1 MKARLTSVA
10 LAAILLS
17 GLMAP
22 PASAQLFG
30 GGIVYDPSNHAE
42 NILQAARALQ
52 QIDNQVRQLTHEID
66 MIEKMARDLETLP
79 VEVARGIIAD
89 RIRRIEELMRD
100 ADGIG
105 YGVEAVERDYEDL
118 YPETYGETPPANVV
132 LVADARA
139 RWQQSRLAHKHT
151 LLMVAETVRD
161 TEQDADALTGLV
173 EESQTAVGNLQ
184 ALQAGNQIKA
194 LSAQQLMQME
204 ALLAAHYRA
213 EALDRARE
221 LEEAARGR
229 ARLQSFLG
237 D

>member
-17 GLMAP
+17 GLTAP

-79 VEVARGIIAD
+79 VEDARGIIAD
-89 RIRRIEELMRD
+89 RIRRIKELMRE

-105 YGVEAVERDYEDL
+105 YGVEAVERNYEDL

-132 LVADARA
+132 LVEDARA

-173 EESQTAVGNLQ
+173 EESQTAIGNLQ

>member
-89 RIRRIEELMRD
+89 RIRRIEELMRE

-105 YGVEAVERDYEDL
+105 YGVEAVERNYEDL

-132 LVADARA
+132 LVEDARA

-161 TEQDADALTGLV
+161 TEQDA
-173 EESQTAVGNLQ
+173 AVANLQ

>member
-1 MKARLTSVA
+1 MKACLTSVA

-105 YGVEAVERDYEDL
+105 YGVEAVERNYEDL

-132 LVADARA
+132 LVEDARA

-173 EESQTAVGNLQ
+173 EESQTAIGNLQ

>member
-17 GLMAP
+17 GLTAP

-89 RIRRIEELMRD
+89 RIRRIKELMRE

-105 YGVEAVERDYEDL
+105 YGVEAVERNYEDL

-132 LVADARA
+132 LVEDARA

-173 EESQTAVGNLQ
+173 EESQTAIGNLQ

>member
-1 MKARLTSVA
+1 MKACLTSVA

-89 RIRRIEELMRD
+89 RIRRIKELMRE

-105 YGVEAVERDYEDL
+105 YGAEAVERNYEDL

-132 LVADARA
+132 LVEDARA

-173 EESQTAVGNLQ
+173 EESQTAIGNLQ

>member
-89 RIRRIEELMRD
+89 RIRRIEELMRE

-132 LVADARA
+132 LVEDARA

-161 TEQDADALTGLV
+161 TDQDADALAGLV

>member
-105 YGVEAVERDYEDL
+105 YGVEAVERNYEDL

-132 LVADARA
+132 LVEDARA

>member
-89 RIRRIEELMRD
+89 RIRRIEELMRE

-105 YGVEAVERDYEDL
+105 YGVKAVERDYEEL
-118 YPETYGETPPANVV
+118 YPETYGEMPPANEV
-132 LVADARA
+132 LVEDARA
-139 RWQQSRLAHKHT
+139 RWQQSRSAHKHT

-161 TEQDADALTGLV
+161 NERDAEALTGLV

>member
-89 RIRRIEELMRD
+89 RIRRIEELMRE

-105 YGVEAVERDYEDL
+105 YGVEAVERNYEDL

-132 LVADARA
+132 LVEDARA

-173 EESQTAVGNLQ
+173 EESQTAIGNLQ
-184 ALQAGNQIKA
+184 ALQAGNQIGA
-194 LSAQQLMQME
+194 LSAEQLIQME
-204 ALLAAHYRA
+204 ALMAAHYRA
-213 EALDRARE
+213 IAFDRARE
-221 LEEAARGR
+221 LEEAERGR
-229 ARLQSFLG
+229 ARLKSFLG

>member
-17 GLMAP
+17 GLTAP

-89 RIRRIEELMRD
+89 RIRRIKELMRE

-105 YGVEAVERDYEDL
+105 YGVEAVERNYEDL

-132 LVADARA
+132 LVEDARA

-173 EESQTAVGNLQ
+173 EESQTAIGNLQ

-204 ALLAAHYRA
+204 AVLAAHYRA

>member
-1 MKARLTSVA
+1 MKARLTPVA

-89 RIRRIEELMRD
+89 RIRRIEELMRE

-132 LVADARA
+132 LVEDARA

-161 TEQDADALTGLV
+161 TDQDADALAGLV

>member
-1 MKARLTSVA
+1 MKARLTPVA

-52 QIDNQVRQLTHEID
+52 QIDNQVRQLTHEIE

-89 RIRRIEELMRD
+89 RIRRIEELMRE
-100 ADGIG
+100 ADGVG

-132 LVADARA
+132 LVEDARA

-161 TEQDADALTGLV
+161 TEQDADALAGLV

>member
-89 RIRRIEELMRD
+89 RIRRIEELMRE

-105 YGVEAVERDYEDL
+105 YGVEAVER
-118 YPETYGETPPANVV
+118 TYGETPPANVV
-132 LVADARA
+132 LVEDARA

-173 EESQTAVGNLQ
+173 EESQTAIGNLQ
-184 ALQAGNQIKA
+184 ALQAGNQIGA
-194 LSAQQLMQME
+194 LSAEQLIQME
-204 ALLAAHYRA
+204 ALMAAHYRA
-213 EALDRARE
+213 IAFDRARE
-221 LEEAARGR
+221 LEEAERGR
-229 ARLQSFLG
+229 ARLKSFLG

>member
-89 RIRRIEELMRD
+89 RIRRIKELMRE

-105 YGVEAVERDYEDL
+105 YGVEAVERNYEDL

-132 LVADARA
+132 LVEDARA

-173 EESQTAVGNLQ
+173 EESQTAIGNLQ

>member
-1 MKARLTSVA
+1 
-10 LAAILLS
+10 
-17 GLMAP
+17 MAP

-89 RIRRIEELMRD
+89 RIRRIEELMRE

-132 LVADARA
+132 LVEDARA

-161 TEQDADALTGLV
+161 TDQDADALAGLV

>member
-66 MIEKMARDLETLP
+66 MIEKIARDLETLP

-89 RIRRIEELMRD
+89 RIRRIEELMRE

-105 YGVEAVERDYEDL
+105 YGVEAVERNYEDL

-132 LVADARA
+132 LVEDARA

-173 EESQTAVGNLQ
+173 EESQTAIGNLQ

>member
-66 MIEKMARDLETLP
+66 MIEKMALDLETLP

-132 LVADARA
+132 LVEDARA

>member
-1 MKARLTSVA
+1 MKARLTPVA

-161 TEQDADALTGLV
+161 TDQDADALAGLV

>member
-1 MKARLTSVA
+1 MKACLTSVA

-89 RIRRIEELMRD
+89 RIRRIKELMRE

-105 YGVEAVERDYEDL
+105 YGVEAVERNYEDL

-132 LVADARA
+132 LVEDARA

-173 EESQTAVGNLQ
+173 EESQTAIGNLQ

>member
-1 MKARLTSVA
+1 MKARLTPVA

-17 GLMAP
+17 GLIAP

-89 RIRRIEELMRD
+89 RIRRIEELMRE

-132 LVADARA
+132 LVEDARA

-161 TEQDADALTGLV
+161 TDQDADALAGLV

>member
-1 MKARLTSVA
+1 MKARLTPVA

-89 RIRRIEELMRD
+89 RIRRIEELMRE

-132 LVADARA
+132 LVEDARA

>member
-1 MKARLTSVA
+1 MKARLTPVA

>member
-89 RIRRIEELMRD
+89 RIRRIEELMRE

-105 YGVEAVERDYEDL
+105 YGVEAVERNYEDL

-132 LVADARA
+132 LVEDARA

-173 EESQTAVGNLQ
+173 EESQTAIGNLQ

>member
-1 MKARLTSVA
+1 MKALLSSVA
-10 LAAILLS
+10 LVAIPLS

-22 PASAQLFG
+22 PASAQLA
-30 GGIVYDPSNHAE
+30 VYDPANHAQ
-42 NILQAARALQ
+42 NILQAVRALQ
-52 QIDNQVRQLTHEID
+52 EIDNQVRQLTHEID

-132 LVADARA
+132 LVEDARA

>member
-1 MKARLTSVA
+1 MKARLTPVA

-66 MIEKMARDLETLP
+66 MIEKIARDLETLP

-89 RIRRIEELMRD
+89 RIRRIEELMRE

-105 YGVEAVERDYEDL
+105 YGVEAVERNYEDL

-132 LVADARA
+132 LVEDARA

>member
-151 LLMVAETVRD
+151 LLMEAETVRD
-161 TEQDADALTGLV
+161 TEQDADALAGLV